1 MRLSPLLDDAVG
13 ELHREP
19 FHVRWWHVA
28 AGVVGVL
35 VVGLILFV
43 TIQPIKVLPRMTLA
57 PGVSLVDSQGQAL
70 TSGDLL
76 GSVVL
81 YNFTYTGCAAPCV
94 ETGAMTAALQEA
106 LRGFDRQG
114 IPVQLLTVSFD
125 PVRDTRVELQRWAD
139 EHGADSALWRVATG
153 EADALKMM
161 IGRGFS
167 TWYAQ
172 DAEGSFQF
180 DPTFVLVDGEGFLRA
195 RYDAATMTPEVFL
208 RDVALIVNEA
218 RNSSGASKLVYEAA
232 HLFLC
237 YP

>member
-1 MRLSPLLDDAVG
+1 MRLSPLMDDAAG
-13 ELHREP
+13 ELHKEP
-19 FHVRWWHVA
+19 FHVRWWQIA

-57 PGVSLVDSQGQAL
+57 PGVSLVDTQGKAL
-70 TSGDLL
+70 TTGDLL

-81 YNFTYTGCAAPCV
+81 YNFTYTGCAEPCA
-94 ETGAMTAALQEA
+94 ETGALTAVLQEA

-114 IPVQLLTVSFD
+114 IPVQLVTVSFD
-125 PVRDTRVELQRWAD
+125 PARDTPEVLGRWAD
-139 EHGADSALWRVATG
+139 AHGADPALWRVATG

-161 IGRGFS
+161 IGRGFA
-167 TWYAQ
+167 TWYTQ
-172 DAEGSFQF
+172 DGEGAFQF

-195 RYDAATMTPEVFL
+195 RYDAATMTPEIFL
-208 RDVALIVNEA
+208 RDIALIVNEA
-218 RNSSGASKLVYEAA
+218 KNSSGASKLVYEAA